1 MDTPSSDIYLINGN
15 ITIFCGSHAEDFK
28 KDILTSSL
36 LAELTTASKQPRNPN
51 LLWSGYVDIVSK
63 IGWITKSREFKR
75 DEFCT
80 TSLLKIVASNAGNP
94 LEKEEKQILL
104 NAFSY
109 LKKSP
114 TQSPVITT
122 ILDKLRTNTF
132 ISNEEVNS
140 ICRTKMP
147 VNTSARLTIV
157 RNNASIITLQV
168 AFKTNDEIGIDI
180 LDQPILNSIK
190 DGKSNMWL
198 LVSSLDAR
206 EYDKIRET
214 VIKKIGNHINTHLLH
229 VPTPNLV
236 M

>member
-1 MDTPSSDIYLINGN
+1 
-15 ITIFCGSHAEDFK
+15 
-28 KDILTSSL
+28 
-36 LAELTTASKQPRNPN
+36 
-51 LLWSGYVDIVSK
+51 
-63 IGWITKSREFKR
+63 
-75 DEFCT
+75 
-80 TSLLKIVASNAGNP
+80 
-94 LEKEEKQILL
+94 
-104 NAFSY
+104 
-109 LKKSP
+109 
-114 TQSPVITT
+114 
-122 ILDKLRTNTF
+122 
-132 ISNEEVNS
+132 
-140 ICRTKMP
+140 MP